1 MILVTGFGPYKGEM
15 NASGALVAS
24 FIDALPAE
32 LAGLA
37 PQLALA
43 VIACDDT
50 SRQSEHLS
58 LERQLKALL
67 AEYRPEICLFTGQ
80 APPYDKIT
88 IEKVAINSFMREI
101 IDPSRPVGYFADVPG
116 LATMQAALEQAGIP
130 AAYSFYAGQHLC
142 NHILYSSLYFA
153 EREKSGHKS
162 GFIHIPVLP
171 VQTIGQYSDAPGMPL
186 DILRKALAVIISH
199 VAGSF
204 AGKRLP

>member
-67 AEYRPEICLFTGQ
+67 AEHRPEIC
-80 APPYDKIT
+80 
-88 IEKVAINSFMREI
+88 
-101 IDPSRPVGYFADVPG
+101 
-116 LATMQAALEQAGIP
+116 
-130 AAYSFYAGQHLC
+130 
-142 NHILYSSLYFA
+142 
-153 EREKSGHKS
+153 
-162 GFIHIPVLP
+162 
-171 VQTIGQYSDAPGMPL
+171 
-186 DILRKALAVIISH
+186 
-199 VAGSF
+199 
-204 AGKRLP
+204 